1 MPVLNK
7 KELERWVADA
17 VDLLDRLL
25 LPESESDPNRPTAAV
40 NSFFISQAK
49 GLIFTWSIS
58 GGVGVGVR
66 SGRGFAIAKVDG
78 NRWSAPC
85 FVNVGAL
92 AIGALAGVEKV
103 DTLLVAETEKAIVNL
118 SFGQECVV
126 GKEVSHVVIP
136 GVAKAKSRLD
146 LSDAVSKGN
155 DLYSI
160 SFSQGLT
167 VNFSFAGGA
176 LTVDDDKNKAMF
188 GEGTTGRTTLSGLDP
203 TPDELAPLVAKI
215 NDIVARGK

>member
-17 VDLLDRLL
+17 VALLDRLL
-25 LPESESDPNRPTAAV
+25 LPESESDPDRPAAAV

-58 GGVGVGVR
+58 GGVGVGIR
-66 SGRGFAIAKVDG
+66 SGKGFAIAKVDG

-85 FVNVGAL
+85 FVTVGAL
-92 AIGALAGVEKV
+92 AVGALAGVEKV
-103 DTLLVAETEKAIVNL
+103 ETLLIAETEKPVVNL
-118 SFGQECVV
+118 SFGAECVV
-126 GKEVSHVVIP
+126 GKASGLEELSHVVIP
-136 GVAKAKSRLD
+136 GAVKAKSRLD
-146 LSDAVSKGN
+146 MSDAVAKGN

-160 SFSQGLT
+160 SYSQ
-167 VNFSFAGGA
+167 
-176 LTVDDDKNKAMF
+176 AMF

-203 TPDELAPLVAKI
+203 TPEELAPLVAKI
-215 NDIVARGK
+215 NEIVARGK